1 MRQSKTDEFAGQ
13 NEVQYCPNLAMYIR
27 RLDGVK
33 VTDQYLGRS
42 GRYAVER
49 SGRALIVT
57 HIVIYGRTSRSQQKP

>member
-1 MRQSKTDEFAGQ
+1 VRQSKTDEFAGQ

-33 VTDQYLGRS
+33 VTDYYLGRS

-49 SGRALIVT
+49 SSKALTVT
-57 HIVIYGRTSRSQQKP
+57 HK